1 MVPLILLGLASFLA
15 LIWGLEWLDQNRRKH
30 RKRNKGM

>member
-15 LIWGLEWLDQNRRKH
+15 LIWGLEWLD
-30 RKRNKGM
+30 RKRKEREKR